1 MIGRTL
7 GQFLVLE
14 QIGAGGMGVV
24 YKARDES
31 LDRDVVLKVLPPGA
45 LADETARKRFRAE
58 ALALSRLNHPN
69 ICTIYQVGEAD
80 GQTYIAMEY
89 VQGRQLNELIREG
102 LISIDAVARYGGQI
116 AEALAHAHERGLTH
130 RDMKSGNVMIT
141 PEGRA
146 KVLDFGL
153 AVPSASAD
161 SESTRTQL
169 TETGAVVGTPAYM
182 PPEVV
187 RGEPADARS
196 DLWGLGIILYEMA
209 VGSRPFKETAHALT
223 YAILERPPQLPESV
237 PPALRS
243 IILRC
248 LAKQPGERYQ
258 ASGEVRAAL
267 GAVETQSQAGGP
279 LVPAQNRR
287 RRLTQVGVG
296 VAAVGLLVLL
306 AYGVNG
312 LRGPFAT
319 VAEAQ
324 PIRSLAVLPFTSF
337 SSDPD
342 QEWFVDG
349 MTDWLI
355 GELGKLEGVTVM
367 ESTTM
372 MTYKGSGMTAQ
383 EIASELEVDAIVEGS
398 ALSSGG
404 RVRLRASLIHA
415 ESNENLWRDDYVLD
429 MRDIL
434 SVLSETARTIARE
447 IQAVL
452 TPEAEAR
459 LADTDPVDPA
469 VYTLTLQGK
478 FYAKQL
484 SQEALWEAIDYFDD
498 ALGRDSLYAPAHAGR
513 AFAYAMLA
521 SFEYLPPHQ
530 AMPEVKRAARRA
542 IQLDNGLSEA
552 HAWLGF
558 AQMFYDWN
566 WAAAE
571 QELLIAL
578 DLNPNSVDAH
588 LAYTGYLTT
597 QGQMDAAIR
606 QVRRAQEIDPKSVA
620 VYASGT
626 GSQSTLYFAR
636 RFDESIEEG
645 RIAVYLWPE
654 SAEAHSMLGLSLL
667 LNGLTAEGVTELEQ
681 STRLNEDAALL
692 KAFLAYGYAEAGRES
707 EARALLSDVEEIW
720 RQSYTCAYE
729 IALTHLALGDQDAVF
744 DWLDKALE
752 DHSMC
757 VPYMN
762 IDPRWD
768 TLRDDPRFRELLDRV
783 GFD

>member
-102 LISIDAVARYGGQI
+102 LISIDAVAHYGGQI

-141 PEGRA
+141 PEGRV

-153 AVPSASAD
+153 AVPSASAA

-169 TETGAVVGTPAYM
+169 TETGAIVGTPAYM
-182 PPEVV
+182 PPEVL

-196 DLWGLGIILYEMA
+196 DLWGLGIILYEMV
-209 VGSRPFKETAHALT
+209 VGSRPFKETGHALT
-223 YAILERPPQLPESV
+223 YAILESSPKLPESV

-258 ASGEVRAAL
+258 ASGEVQAAL
-267 GAVETQSQAGGP
+267 GAVETQSQTGGLP
-279 LVPAQNRR
+279 VPKQNGRR
-287 RRLTQVGVG
+287 KLTRVLAG

-306 AYGVNG
+306 AYVVNG

-337 SSDPD
+337 SGDPD

-355 GELGKLEGVTVM
+355 GELGKLEGVSVIQ
-367 ESTTM
+367 STTM

-404 RVRLRASLIHA
+404 RARLRASLIHA
-415 ESNENLWRDDYVLD
+415 ESNENLWRDDYELD

-434 SVLSETARTIARE
+434 SGLSGTARTIARE

-552 HAWLGF
+552 HAWLGH
-558 AQMFYDWN
+558 AHLFYDWD
-566 WAAAE
+566 WTAAE
-571 QELLIAL
+571 EELLTAL
-578 DLNPNSVDAH
+578 ELNPNSADAL
-588 LAYTGYLTT
+588 LAYSGYLIA
-597 QGQMDAAIR
+597 QGRMDEALS
-606 QVRRAQEIDPKSVA
+606 QVRRAKEIDPKSVA

-626 GSQSTLYFAR
+626 GTQWTLYMAGR
-636 RFDESIEEG
+636 YDEAIEEG
-645 RIAVYLWPE
+645 REAVDLWDE
-654 SAEAHSMLGLSLL
+654 SAEVHANLGLALVE
-667 LNGLTAEGVTELEQ
+667 NGLLVEGVAALEKA
-681 STRLNEDAALL
+681 TRLDEDAALI

-707 EARALLSDVEEIW
+707 EAREVLSEVEEIH

-729 IALTHLALGDQDAVF
+729 IALVHLSLGDESAAL
-744 DWLDKALE
+744 DWLEQAVE
-752 DHSMC
+752 DGSSC
-757 VPYMN
+757 VPFMN
-762 IDPRWD
+762 VDPRWD